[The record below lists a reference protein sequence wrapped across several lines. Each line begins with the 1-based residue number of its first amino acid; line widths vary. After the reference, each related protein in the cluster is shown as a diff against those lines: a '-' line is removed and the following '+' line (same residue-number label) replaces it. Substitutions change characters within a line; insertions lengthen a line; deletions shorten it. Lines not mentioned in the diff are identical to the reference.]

1 LTTPFR
7 LGLAGAGRMG
17 RNHLQALA
25 GSDQV
30 RVTAI
35 AEPAAATRSALPHTD
50 AAVHADLDS
59 MLDAGGLDGVLVCVP
74 SDQHLETVRRLVA
87 AGLPIL
93 CEKPVGVAPEEAR
106 EAARLT
112 AAASLPLQ
120 VGFWRRFVPSL
131 VGLRDRLASG
141 GLGGVYLV
149 ACFQWDGRPPGAQF
163 RAHSGGIFVD
173 MGVHEFD
180 QARWLTGQEFVSV
193 TSVASGV
200 ASEPWPGDPESA
212 HALAELSGGTTA
224 LVSLGR
230 RFPLGD
236 VCKVEVFGTKDAEEC
251 RFLWPPT
258 ADETFFGALRLQAES
273 FARHA
278 RGAPLEGAGG
288 DDAAAA
294 LEAAHRASAQL
305 APGQA
310 QA

>member
-17 RNHLQALA
+17 RNHVQALT

-35 AEPAAATRSALPHTD
+35 AEPAAATRSSMPSTD
-50 AAVHADLDS
+50 AAIHADLDS
-59 MLDAGGLDGVLVCVP
+59 MIDAGGLDGVLVCVP

-93 CEKPVGVAPEEAR
+93 CEKPVGVAPREAR

-112 AAASLPLQ
+112 AAASLPFQ
-120 VGFWRRFVPSL
+120 VGFWRRFVPEL
-131 VGLRDRLASG
+131 KRLQEQMASG
-141 GLGGVYLV
+141 GFGGVYLV
-149 ACFQWDGRPPGAQF
+149 ACYQWDGQPPGAQF

-180 QARWLTGQEFVSV
+180 QARWLTGQEVGAL
-193 TSVASGV
+193 TAVACGV
-200 ASEPWPGDPESA
+200 AAEPWPGDPESA
-212 HALAELSGGTTA
+212 QALVELSGGTTA

-251 RFLWPPT
+251 QFLWPPT

-294 LEAAHRASAQL
+294 LDAAHRAAAQL
-305 APGQA
+305 APERVPE
-310 QA
+310 